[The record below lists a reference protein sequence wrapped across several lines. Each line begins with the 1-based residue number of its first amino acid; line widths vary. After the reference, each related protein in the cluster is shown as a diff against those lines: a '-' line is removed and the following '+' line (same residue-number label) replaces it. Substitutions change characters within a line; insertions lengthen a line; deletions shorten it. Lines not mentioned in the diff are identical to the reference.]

1 MLHQFFLPCFL
12 QWHREEAL
20 GQSKVSTNI
29 GSNLT
34 SEPSELTFWRIF
46 ESQKGEVIFL
56 NLEWK
61 GSVPKGGRVVV
72 CVCVCVCVCGG
83 GGGGGGWGEG
93 MGVLKASK
101 ICLIQKV
108 HCTV

>member
-1 MLHQFFLPCFL
+1 M
-12 QWHREEAL
+12 
-20 GQSKVSTNI
+20 
-29 GSNLT
+29 
-34 SEPSELTFWRIF
+34 
-46 ESQKGEVIFL
+46 
-56 NLEWK
+56 
-61 GSVPKGGRVVV
+61 V
-72 CVCVCVCVCGG
+72 CVCVCVW